1 MKKQTK
7 SSNASALSFWNS
19 AEKLKRIKIINPG
32 DVRIEESLTKLG
44 LSIGLKELGI
54 CDPAEV
60 LERNKILRFLSENT
74 KIRKQVVQLSYLKSK
89 MALPTSENEFLF
101 FYSKVENPYWDAV
114 KQLVVSI
121 KAVKN
126 LPLALTKFVD
136 QLEADLFLEVKER
149 LMADKISPLLNGVA
163 EMEGTFSIQAS
174 VDRNGLISASHWP
187 KDIYVHGYKKFSMS
201 YASEYTATLP
211 EWLNGGFYRKTGINF
226 LVQMIADDLVKRRSR
241 NSSFI
246 HNLTD
251 GVKNDLYTGFDQ
263 VMKDYQNKSLVEIND
278 VKFNFYFSYG
288 CFGLEV
294 KLISMDLESYDKKV
308 HWKLKSQIL
317 QQYPG
322 AKKGLQKKSLE
333 LSKNVTISIAKAKAE
348 PLFYVLKELIG
359 NDTKLDSSRSDA
371 DFKWYAIGHIYN
383 SDDFKSLYEQL
394 VGQRDFFFGTLK
406 NLKSLS
412 DILTV
417 FEQKAEALKL
427 PLCIPT
433 ISEDHSGVFF
443 KNLVPI
449 SLVGSGLTTIVPI
462 TLDRINGQMVGLTGR
477 HGGGKTTIGKNI
489 LQNIYFAMSGLPV
502 FAETFNTDIKTVLG
516 AVTNDEG
523 SGSTATVFVQKVT
536 NLMKEIRE
544 VPSHESLVFIDE
556 IGKGTQQ
563 EAGLELGKAI
573 LSALNKGGN
582 SVLFNTQILELA
594 EYAQENLNAVCYKA
608 NRQFEF
614 TKGVSG
620 GEIGELVKEL
630 GLDKY
635 LN

>member
-7 SSNASALSFWNS
+7 NSHVSALNFWNS

-44 LSIGLKELGI
+44 LSVGSGELGI
-54 CDPAEV
+54 CDPTEV
-60 LERNKILRFLSENT
+60 LERNKILRFLQENPE
-74 KIRKQVVQLSYLKSK
+74 IRNQVVQLSYLKGK
-89 MALPTSENEFLF
+89 MALPTSENNFLF
-101 FYSKVENPYWDAV
+101 FYAKVENPYWDAV
-114 KQLVVSI
+114 KKLVVSI
-121 KAVKN
+121 KEIPN
-126 LPLALTKFVD
+126 LPVALTKFVD

-149 LMADKISPLLNGVA
+149 VMADKISPLLNGVA
-163 EMEGTFSIQAS
+163 EMEGTFSIPAS
-174 VDRNGLISASHWP
+174 INNHGLISACKRP
-187 KDIYVHGYKKFSMS
+187 EDIYVHGYKKFSMS
-201 YASEYTATLP
+201 YSSEYTASLP
-211 EWLNGGFYRKTGINF
+211 NWLDGGFYRKTGIKF
-226 LVQMIADDLVKRRSR
+226 LIQMIADDLVKRRAK

-251 GVKNDLYTGFDQ
+251 GVKNDLYAGFDQ
-263 VMKDYQNKSLVEIND
+263 VMINYQNMALTEINE

-288 CFGLEV
+288 VRGLEIM
-294 KLISMDLESYDKKV
+294 LISMDLDTCARSF
-308 HWKLKSQIL
+308 HWRFNGRIL

-322 AKKGLQKKSLE
+322 ENKRLNKKSDE
-333 LSKNVTISIAKAKAE
+333 LGQKVTVAIAKTKTE
-348 PLFYVLKELIG
+348 PLFHVLKELIG
-359 NDTKLDSSRSDA
+359 TDTKIASPRSDA

-383 SDDFKSLYEQL
+383 SDDFKSLYNQL
-394 VGQRDFFFGTLK
+394 VEQRDFFFDTLK

-433 ISEDHSGVFF
+433 ISENHSGVFF

-449 SLVGSGLTTIVPI
+449 SLVGSGLVTIVPI

-523 SGSTATVFVQKVT
+523 QGSTATVFVQKVT

-563 EAGLELGKAI
+563 DAGLELGKAI
-573 LSALNKGGN
+573 LTALSKGGN